1 LISLG
6 LCTGWKIKRSELQGR
21 KLHGLVEGNVYK
33 LARRAKEL
41 SGLIKS
47 SCRSFAFYTEDGD
60 KKERMFGLLIENE
73 MRMKVCPCNETPG
86 DYSYH
91 LIRSKTKVFYV
102 KAHH

>member
-1 LISLG
+1 
-6 LCTGWKIKRSELQGR
+6 
-21 KLHGLVEGNVYK
+21 VEGNVYK
-33 LARRAKEL
+33 LARRVKEL

-47 SCRSFAFYTEDGD
+47 SCRSFALYTEDGD

-91 LIRSKTKVFYV
+91 LIRSKKRYFTSRLIIEIEMMVILNTLSFPPQRETLSILE
-102 KAHH
+102 